1 MELQSDSQFEEI
13 EVPVIYL
20 RPEERI
26 YWVPCNSSS
35 IPGQA
40 LVVDRT
46 QEGEPV
52 FLGFR
57 EGEGPGWRRIED
69 MGYVRLDK
77 GLVQHPDLSGV
88 EVSEDILV
96 LCARKRVVVNE

>member
-35 IPGQA
+35 IPGHA
-40 LVVDRT
+40 L
-46 QEGEPV
+46 V
-52 FLGFR
+52 FLGYR
-57 EGEGPGWRRIED
+57 EGEGPGRRRIED

-77 GLVQHPDLSGV
+77 GLMQGA
-88 EVSEDILV
+88 VS
-96 LCARKRVVVNE
+96 